1 MFWVNLLIAQ
11 CKLND
16 IALKSAPQKDRQTP
30 NKFDGQFDD
39 PHHIKACFK
48 KGPGDFSPEP
58 FCFLNE

>member
-1 MFWVNLLIAQ
+1 MFM
-11 CKLND
+11 
-16 IALKSAPQKDRQTP
+16 KSSESSKKRADPQVRPTKRSTPP

-58 FCFLNE
+58 FYFLNE